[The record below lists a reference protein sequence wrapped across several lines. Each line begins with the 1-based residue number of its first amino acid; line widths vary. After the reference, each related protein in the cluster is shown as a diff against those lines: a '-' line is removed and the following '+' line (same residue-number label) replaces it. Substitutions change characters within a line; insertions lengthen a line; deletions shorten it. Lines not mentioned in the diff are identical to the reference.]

1 MSYVVI
7 SSYENVETGDL
18 QAQGE
23 AIRVFPSETLARAHF
38 TQRAAALDSIVR
50 AARAAD
56 AQATFIAWVA
66 VLEMPLE
73 VTSVEEALEDLETV
87 IEETESPDDPFGELV
102 IAYQGRRYAPSNE
115 AEYPQKEALLGL
127 EGWLS

>member
-1 MSYVVI
+1 MSYIVI
-7 SSYENVETGDL
+7 SSYENLETGDL

-23 AIRVFPSETLARAHF
+23 AIAVFASEALARAHF
-38 TQRAAALDSIVR
+38 TQRGATLEKSVR
-50 AARAAD
+50 TARESD
-56 AQATFIAWVA
+56 AQATFITWVA

-73 VTSVEEALEDLETV
+73 VTNVEEALEDLETV

-102 IAYQGRRYAPSNE
+102 IAYQGKRYEPSNE
-115 AEYPQKEALLGL
+115 IEYSQKEALLGL

>member
-1 MSYVVI
+1 MSYIVI

-23 AIRVFPSETLARAHF
+23 AIAVFASEGPARAHF
-38 TQRAAALDSIVR
+38 AQRAVTLDSAVR
-50 AARAAD
+50 VARD
-56 AQATFIAWVA
+56 SDTQATFITWVA

-73 VTSVEEALEDLETV
+73 VTNVEEALEDLETV

-102 IAYQGRRYAPSNE
+102 VAYQGKRYEPSKE
-115 AEYPQKEALLGL
+115 IDYPQKEALLGL